1 MSYDLSTQLERF
13 IDKYGLSYNSD
24 SVSFI
29 FDCPRCLK
37 PKLYMYR
44 DSGRFVCWVCAPDGA
59 ADGFSGRPEYALAEL
74 AQVPV
79 AKVKKFLYGEK
90 PLTNASEWVQ
100 ASLAM
105 LHGVEEDE
113 DLEAS
118 IMPITWEI
126 DWKPIDHQHAAKG
139 VAYLKGRGISVE
151 VAKEY
156 GIMYSPP
163 KRSIAFPVTYDGK
176 LIGYQTRVTF
186 DVSGTK
192 TPKSL
197 TSEGL
202 PRERVVMF
210 EEKVTG
216 DHAILGE
223 GPTDAVKMRLC
234 GGGIATLG
242 KKVSRRQIERLASL
256 GVRRFYIA
264 QDADAWQESNRLNQ
278 ELNGFGFE
286 VRAMRAPAGYED
298 HGAAPEEL
306 VLDVFQKAP
315 IITPSY
321 VFAPW

>member
-1 MSYDLSTQLERF
+1 MNYDLSAQLERF
-13 IDKYGLSYNSD
+13 IDKHGLSYSSN
-24 SVSFI
+24 SVSYV

-37 PKLYMYR
+37 PKLYMYK
-44 DSGRFVCWVCAPDGA
+44 DSGRFTCWVCAPDGA
-59 ADGFSGRPEYALAEL
+59 VDGFSGRPEYALSEL
-74 AQVPV
+74 AQVSV
-79 AKVKKFLYGEK
+79 EKVKKFLYGDK

-105 LHGVEEDE
+105 LHGIEEDG
-113 DLEAS
+113 DLE
-118 IMPITWEI
+118 IPIVPISWEI
-126 DWKPIDHQHAAKG
+126 DWKPIDHPHAAKG
-139 VAYLKGRGISVE
+139 EAYLRTRGISQEIAV
-151 VAKEY
+151 EY
-156 GIMYSPP
+156 GIRYSPP
-163 KRSIAFPVTYDGK
+163 KRSIAFPVTFDSK

-210 EEKVTG
+210 EDRITA
-216 DHAILGE
+216 DHAILLE
-223 GPTDAVKMRLC
+223 GPTDAIKTRLC
-234 GGGIATLG
+234 GGGVATLG
-242 KKVSRRQIERLASL
+242 KKVSRKQIERLAHL
-256 GVRRFYIA
+256 GVRRFYLG

-298 HGAAPEEL
+298 HGAAPEDL
-306 VLDVFQKAP
+306 VLDVFKKAP